1 MDDSHEIWEYYLLAR
16 GSRAVLLKHYSILKS
31 ACENSGSDSVNLG
44 RALRFYIS
52 VKLPENADGYT
63 LNSMGREL
71 STENT
76 QVCLRFEGK
85 NISSTY
91 FLFTTVLICNLYPVH
106 CHQQLIFRGR
116 ELGH

>member
-1 MDDSHEIWEYYLLAR
+1 MERTIKNGEDPWSSVSMNAVLFLLHAQPPCKVPAGEGKHLDDSHEIWEYYVLAR

-44 RALRFYIS
+44 RTLRFYIS

-71 STENT
+71 ST
-76 QVCLRFEGK
+76 
-85 NISSTY
+85 
-91 FLFTTVLICNLYPVH
+91 
-106 CHQQLIFRGR
+106 
-116 ELGH
+116 